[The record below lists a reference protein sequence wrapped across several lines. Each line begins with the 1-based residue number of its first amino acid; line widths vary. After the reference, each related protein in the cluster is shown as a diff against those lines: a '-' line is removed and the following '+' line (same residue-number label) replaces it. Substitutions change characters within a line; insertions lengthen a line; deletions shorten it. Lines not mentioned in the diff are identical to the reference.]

1 MSTGADYI
9 RETWSSLKNG
19 KSNKNKKDE
28 ATEEIENFISGYG
41 KNQLPEKPRLPDV
54 PEYERMEYDAPTDDA
69 IGETAKKE
77 LESYKAQGES
87 GIEKEIAALEKKYA
101 SDSEAAREN
110 NENAK
115 KSVELGYEAAKR
127 NTDSDMLKRGL
138 ARSSIAALS
147 KAEIESE
154 EASAKAGLD
163 ASLSRELNEI
173 SGKLG
178 ELSAKREEA
187 LNDFNLA
194 YAAKLTQRITEL
206 KSERDK
212 KVAEA
217 LKYNNTLAEKEHGAK
232 VDKQMKESE
241 LYNDALSQK
250 KKENELSGITESDYQ
265 NIYSQIAQKLRG
277 LNAHDARDIVLNNP
291 SVRKSLNNTYYYKL
305 YDEFCR

>member
-69 IGETAKKE
+69 I
-77 LESYKAQGES
+77 GES

>member
-28 ATEEIENFISGYG
+28 VTEEIENFISGYG

-87 GIEKEIAALEKKYA
+87 GIEKEIAALEKKY
-101 SDSEAAREN
+101 
-110 NENAK
+110 AK

-194 YAAKLTQRITEL
+194 YASKLTQRITEL

-250 KKENELSGITESDYQ
+250 KKENELSGITESDYP